1 MDEAEENFDVSAA
14 AEAPGADGDSLLN
27 PQSSGLESGA
37 DFNLDALLDA
47 AGTENA
53 ASAEDV
59 FGNGTEDAGAV
70 LNAVDEEE
78 SAADLNMDAWL
89 AGADGTGEA
98 FGASETEAVSDTLA
112 SLGND
117 GADFSFELPAADG
130 EISAETPF
138 SGETAAD
145 VLPQADGTAAK
156 TEDAAAFGPVGAMEE
171 TAGGEDAAEKI
182 LVEDTTAAE
191 TVIEEPSSGGWLAEE
206 SVPAPEETE
215 PVAAESAAGGGWL
228 ADSETPEDTPVSE
241 NAWLAGGENSAE
253 EVSEENSFAPEAAK
267 ADLNTSDEPAS
278 RETEEGGALPA
289 AEGEA
294 DGGASWLNAA
304 NEAEQPAEEDDFS
317 EENSLAG
324 ENPLF
329 EAEMPSFAETA
340 GAEENAFSLSGAE
353 TAAAAA
359 VVDAAANGGAAA
371 ESNANFVKW
380 YSGSVH
386 DEMFEISKNDLPETI
401 SGDAARRIIHVNAGY
416 DSYGWLAEF
425 DNGLTM
431 SLEDVRKYQIRNG
444 ALPSSSGAIR
454 YGQNR
459 CAFSGIERILIYRSV
474 RYFSYGA

>member
-59 FGNGTEDAGAV
+59 FGDGTEDVGAA

-98 FGASETEAVSDTLA
+98 FLASETEAVSDILA

-117 GADFSFELPAADG
+117 GADFSFELPAAE
-130 EISAETPF
+130 EIS
-138 SGETAAD
+138 
-145 VLPQADGTAAK
+145 
-156 TEDAAAFGPVGAMEE
+156 
-171 TAGGEDAAEKI
+171 
-182 LVEDTTAAE
+182 VEDTAAAE
-191 TVIEEPSSGGWLAEE
+191 TVIEEPSSGGWLA
-206 SVPAPEETE
+206 
-215 PVAAESAAGGGWL
+215 
-228 ADSETPEDTPVSE
+228 DSETPENTSASE
-241 NAWLAGGENSAE
+241 NARLDGGENSAE
-253 EVSEENSFAPEAAK
+253 EVSEENSFAPEAAE
-267 ADLNTSDEPAS
+267 ADLNTPDEPAS

-289 AEGEA
+289 EEA
-294 DGGASWLNAA
+294 
-304 NEAEQPAEEDDFS
+304 DFS

-329 EAEMPSFAETA
+329 ETETPSFAETA
-340 GAEENAFSLSGAE
+340 GAGENAFSLSGAE

-401 SGDAARRIIHVNAGY
+401 SGDATRRIIHVNAGY